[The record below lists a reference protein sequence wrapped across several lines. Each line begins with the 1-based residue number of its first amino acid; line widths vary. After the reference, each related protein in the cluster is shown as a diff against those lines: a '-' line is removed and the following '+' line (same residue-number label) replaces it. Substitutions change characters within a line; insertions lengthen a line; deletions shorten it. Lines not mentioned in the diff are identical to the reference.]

1 MSIRSRLLTC
11 AALLAACHATAP
23 ASRAQDDATPKL
35 PFVSNNGFDV
45 WQPTAN
51 GDWPVD
57 WSRGQGI
64 SWHREEGRAFLRLT
78 QTEPGKLV
86 MVYRDFAIPD
96 DVKAFRFDT
105 IARAANIVSGEKAWF
120 DARIILQFL
129 GDNKAKVKG
138 SPSPVVIARKGTT
151 DWKEVSKKFA
161 VPEGATRIECMIC
174 LFQVEAGSMDVDL
187 FNLEPISLEEL
198 NPPPPPPPAPV
209 TPAAPPPADS

>member
-1 MSIRSRLLTC
+1 MFIRSNLRSC
-11 AALLAACHATAP
+11 AALLAACLATTP
-23 ASRAQDDATPKL
+23 ATRAQNDATPKL

-57 WSRGQGI
+57 WSRGNGI
-64 SWHREEGRAFLRLT
+64 SWHREDGRAFLRLT

-86 MVYRDFAIPD
+86 MVYRDFTIPE
-96 DVKAFRFDT
+96 DVKAFRFDA
-105 IARAANIVSGEKAWF
+105 IARAANIVPGEKAWF

-129 GDNKAKVKG
+129 DDTKAKVKG
-138 SPSPVVIARKGTT
+138 SPSPIVIARRGTT

-161 VPEGATRIECMIC
+161 VPADATRIECMIC

-198 NPPPPPPPAPV
+198 NPPPAAPV
-209 TPAAPPPADS
+209 PASP